1 MGILINA
8 ITTGAGVNTPLANQS
23 QLENNILIGDVDTA
37 MPLQGLKVS
46 VGGKT
51 TIDIQG
57 SIPLVSV
64 FAKFMNRVT
73 GTVVGLAIKIATGR
87 LNVGG
92 SSITFTNGG
101 PTTPSVYGWSDTS
114 TNAQPIE
121 AQTVGINALSNQ
133 TFEGFA
139 GLFITP
145 VANVGSFDVVFA
157 DGTPQNMTV
166 VEADAM
172 FSQMNDTEANG
183 RLDALVTGFD
193 NRKGAIRSVKVNA
206 TTALTVM
213 VVS

>member
-1 MGILINA
+1 MGLLLNA
-8 ITTGAGVNTPLANQS
+8 ITGGVGSNTPLSNQS

-57 SIPLVSV
+57 SVPLVSV
-64 FAKFMNRVT
+64 FAKFMNRIA
-73 GTVVGLAIKIATGR
+73 GTVIGLAIKIGTGR
-87 LNVGG
+87 LNVSG

-101 PTTPSVYGWSDTS
+101 ATTPSVYGWSDNS
-114 TNAQPIE
+114 SNAVAIE

-133 TFEGFA
+133 TFDDFA

-145 VANVGSFDVVFA
+145 LANVGSFDVTFA

-166 VEADAM
+166 VEADAI

-193 NRKGAIRSVKVNA
+193 NRKRTIRSVKVNA
-206 TTALTVM
+206 TTALTVL
-213 VVS
+213 VVK